1 MRKSKYIIVLLVGVL
16 ILIIIS
22 SLVYN
27 TDSQESKGMPCEDP
41 EAFERWYETYEEPE
55 SPEVLRLNS
64 TCEDSSEENITLKL
78 TEESSSTDES
88 TEIESETTEE
98 VTTVTEVSEES
109 TEDESE
115 QEITEKEEETTEEE
129 SGSSRPDETT
139 GEYWSQ
145 YESEDCYTSSEEDYE
160 GETYEE
166 EEVIPYVS
174 PTIPHYSVNGSVL
187 DLGLQDYIYTTLSS
201 DGCEWMYTLVL
212 CQAYQESRY
221 NQESRNYHEDGTVD
235 VGIMQIKSKYHQY
248 LSNKYGVPG
257 CDLYNDSYLNIYVG
271 VNLLK
276 DYWFQCWDINSALS
290 AYNTGSVNQY
300 NPAYVN
306 QVRQWEP
313 TVVRIY

>member
-1 MRKSKYIIVLLVGVL
+1 MRKSKYVILLLLGVL
-16 ILIIIS
+16 IIVIAS
-22 SLVYN
+22 SVIN
-27 TDSQESKGMPCEDP
+27 NIDSQESKGMPCEDP
-41 EAFERWYETYEEPE
+41 EAFRRWYETYEEPE
-55 SPEVLRLNS
+55 S
-64 TCEDSSEENITLKL
+64 SEILKL
-78 TEESSSTDES
+78 NKIEESSKEMTLES
-88 TEIESETTEE
+88 TETSAEE
-98 VTTVTEVSEES
+98 F

-129 SGSSRPDETT
+129 SGSSRSDGTT
-139 GEYWSQ
+139 GEYRSQ
-145 YESEDCYTSSEEDYE
+145 SESEDCYTSSEEVYE

-166 EEVIPYVS
+166 EETTPYIS

-187 DLGLQDYIYTTLSS
+187 DLGLQDYIYTTLSN

-221 NQESRNYHEDGTVD
+221 NQESRNYHDDGTVD

-290 AYNTGSVNQY
+290 AYNTGSIDQY
-300 NPAYVN
+300 NPDYVN